1 MHGIEGIIIW
11 RNLGIA
17 TSFSVVQFY
26 PTASIARQWAVHFV
40 YEAAKPNANMR
51 VCVLGRN

>member
-26 PTASIARQWAVHFV
+26 PTATIARQWAVHFV